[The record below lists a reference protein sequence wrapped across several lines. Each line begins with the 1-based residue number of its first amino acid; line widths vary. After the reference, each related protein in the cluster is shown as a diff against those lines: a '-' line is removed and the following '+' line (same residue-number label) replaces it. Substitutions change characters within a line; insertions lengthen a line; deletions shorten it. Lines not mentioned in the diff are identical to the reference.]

1 MKVRLVCLLLLGLA
15 LVRPAAAQSGA
26 TTNAPGHR
34 FLFLIDAS
42 AMMAPARAAIEQTVQ
57 DLIASG
63 AAGQMQAGD
72 EFALW
77 PYRLRV
83 ITDAF
88 PPLVWTPTNA
98 VTLAK
103 TAGDFLRNLPYQDTG
118 LFYLALVEMF
128 RVIKASPSVTVFL
141 ISDGAEMLQG
151 TPFDLYANTIYRER
165 AAQLR
170 REKKPFVTALL
181 AVDGNVIDCTVGV
194 GGEKLTV
201 PAVPPE
207 LRPKRSEPAAAPAL
221 TTTPRPP
228 PASAPAP
235 SATPPTK
242 AAPPKK
248 LTQPTASPPPQP
260 PPPAPAPAPVARSD
274 AAAPAMTPAAPTAA
288 TVTAPA
294 APPPTPSPPAVTA
307 PAPAAPAATV
317 LSTPTAPAP
326 APPPAPPVTP
336 PTQNDAAPA
345 RATPAPAPAV
355 EAADAPAP
363 LVFGMG
369 EQRLL
374 WAGLGLLLVAALLAV
389 QLLRRHLSRRPRA
402 SLITRSMRR

>member
-15 LVRPAAAQSGA
+15 LVRPAGAQSGS

-88 PPLVWTPTNA
+88 APLVWTPTNA

-103 TAGDFLRNLPYQDTG
+103 TAGDFLRNLTYQDTG

-128 RVIKASPSVTVFL
+128 RVIKASPTVTVFL

-207 LRPKRSEPAAAPAL
+207 LRPKRSEPAAAPSL
-221 TTTPRPP
+221 STTPRPP
-228 PASAPAP
+228 SAP
-235 SATPPTK
+235 STTPPTK
-242 AAPPKK
+242 APPQKK
-248 LTQPTASPPPQP
+248 VTQTTASPPPQP
-260 PPPAPAPAPVARSD
+260 PPPAPAPSPAARSD
-274 AAAPAMTPAAPTAA
+274 APAPAMTATAPMAA
-288 TVTAPA
+288 TVAAPS
-294 APPPTPSPPAVTA
+294 APPPAPPPPAVADNA
-307 PAPAAPAATV
+307 PAVAAASV
-317 LSTPTAPAP
+317 SLTPTAPAP

-336 PTQNDAAPA
+336 ATQNDAAPA
-345 RATPAPAPAV
+345 PARPPPAPAPAA
-355 EAADAPAP
+355 EAADAPAS

-374 WAGLGLLLVAALLAV
+374 WAGLGLLLVAALIAV
-389 QLLRRHLSRRPRA
+389 QLLRRHLNRRPRA